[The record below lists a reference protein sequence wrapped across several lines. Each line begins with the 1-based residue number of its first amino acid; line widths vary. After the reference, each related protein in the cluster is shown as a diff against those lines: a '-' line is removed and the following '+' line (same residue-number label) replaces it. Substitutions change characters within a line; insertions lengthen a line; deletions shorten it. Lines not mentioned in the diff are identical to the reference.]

1 MSNMLF
7 TQNGH
12 NMFDISSLIQKAL
25 RRGDIEYACYAA
37 HEMMWKY
44 RPYLWTRM
52 LITSAEDCY
61 DLVTG
66 RVQYL
71 KEKDLETG
79 DPTNT
84 QYLSEAVNL
93 LVRTRKNRDSDFF
106 ACNLLYSKEKKDFP
120 MGDGQLVTRH
130 GHDLK
135 AMSIELKKAILNCEE
150 ENIGYIANE
159 IRCWYRKLFWVVA
172 KDIAKT
178 LGYGNVARE
187 VNSLMKVDLAQNPKN
202 SSCIFITKAIVTFL
216 HILKAGH
223 GDIFEYPYMKSLV
236 DVMKFSERRTIPEY
250 TYDCHTIKG
259 KARGLDGDDFIVT
272 EQGSLHPHVE
282 GLYDDLDW
290 VNSRKW
296 RTEGRGHN
304 FDTPKLPK
312 KMLEEANNGIF
323 PTNLFDM

>member
-12 NMFDISSLIQKAL
+12 SMFDISSLIQKAL
-25 RRGDIEYACYAA
+25 RRGDMEFACYAA

-44 RPYLWTRM
+44 RPYLWTRL

-66 RVQYL
+66 RIYYL
-71 KEKDLETG
+71 RQKDLSTG
-79 DPTNT
+79 DPGNS

-93 LVRTRKNRDSDFF
+93 LTRTRKNRDSDYF
-106 ACNLLYSKEKKDFP
+106 ACNLLYSRVKKDFP

-135 AMSIELKKAILNCEE
+135 AMTIELKKAIFNRDE

-172 KDIAKT
+172 KDVAKT
-178 LGYGNVARE
+178 LGYDNIARE
-187 VNSLMKVDLAQNPKN
+187 IIALREVDLAQNPKN
-202 SSCIFITKAIVTFL
+202 SSTIYISKAIVTFL
-216 HILKAGH
+216 HVLEAGNA
-223 GDIFEYPYMKSLV
+223 DIFQYPNMKV
-236 DVMKFSERRTIPEY
+236 IEDVLKYSVARKIPDY
-250 TYDCHTIKG
+250 TYDCHTAKG
-259 KARGLDGDDFIVT
+259 KAMGLDGDDFIVT
-272 EQGSLHPHVE
+272 EQANLNPHVE
-282 GLYDDLDW
+282 GMYDDLDW
-290 VNSRKW
+290 TNSRKW

-312 KMLEEANNGIF
+312 KMLDEANNGIF
-323 PTNLFDM
+323 PHQSI